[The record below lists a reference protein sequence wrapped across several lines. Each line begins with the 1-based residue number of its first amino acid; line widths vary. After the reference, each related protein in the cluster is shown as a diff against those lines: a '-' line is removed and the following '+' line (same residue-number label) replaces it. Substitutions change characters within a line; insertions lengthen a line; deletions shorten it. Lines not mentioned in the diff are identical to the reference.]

1 MQWKMNWHF
10 SKTTRT
16 TNNNNQKNHKKVE
29 KKKKPK
35 PKKIKPNFF
44 NKSLFCQKKKIKN
57 LVIDLCQIAIKEP
70 DMPNRKINCSL
81 CNNCTFS
88 LQFSANAVETNQKFI
103 DECYKKI
110 EKNKNK

>member
-1 MQWKMNWHF
+1 M
-10 SKTTRT
+10 
-16 TNNNNQKNHKKVE
+16 
-29 KKKKPK
+29 
-35 PKKIKPNFF
+35 
-44 NKSLFCQKKKIKN
+44 SLFCHMCELKTDE
-57 LVIDLCQIAIKEP
+57 VDLCQIAIKEP

>member
-1 MQWKMNWHF
+1 M
-10 SKTTRT
+10 
-16 TNNNNQKNHKKVE
+16 
-29 KKKKPK
+29 
-35 PKKIKPNFF
+35 
-44 NKSLFCQKKKIKN
+44 SLFCHMCGLKTDEVALGEIE
-57 LVIDLCQIAIKEP
+57 IEEP
-70 DMPNRKINCSL
+70 NMPNRKIVCLL